1 MYINTELD
9 FKSSLKEAK
18 DVRLGKDGH
27 SLHINLLNE
36 RGIVPVPKDI
46 MPDSPQKGDIWFL
59 ERKNKQFNPPM
70 VLLGEGD
77 GDRFRVYQIHI
88 DPSLSRRNKDLI
100 VPALF
105 NAFGEIM
112 IEVWNSYDVNKDELS
127 SYCGRVDDMVLD
139 AVTEMSMNMEAQPP
153 LWSPL
158 PPRHV
163 TNEAVAFAELETEV
177 AMAYAYIPEVEAAK
191 EPVFF
196 KKAFKALRKKFSNV
210 SLPFSLDALHML
222 PMGPEPVAAASDMKD
237 IPVGFIHYQNE
248 DTFQIATLSA
258 RIKNQII
265 EETKDK
271 SGVTINLGGTLDLGE
286 KAKLFEAKDV
296 SWTFSVAWVVARD
309 QITGKR
315 YYAAKMMDFDPEQ
328 QIFQAT
334 IMVPSWTEA
343 NRGRLSFK
351 VLASSWS

>member
-1 MYINTELD
+1 MLTLSNDIQEAIKQAKKLRTSKSGHAKHLELLR
-9 FKSSLKEAK
+9 KRRIS
-18 DVRLGKDGH
+18 
-27 SLHINLLNE
+27 
-36 RGIVPVPKDI
+36 PVPKDI

-100 VPALF
+100 IPALF
-105 NAFGEIM
+105 NSFGEIM
-112 IEVWNSYDVNKDELS
+112 IELWNSYDVHKDQLF

-139 AVTEMSMNMEAQPP
+139 AVSEMSMNMEAQPP

-158 PPRHV
+158 PPRHL
-163 TNEAVAFAELETEV
+163 TDKAVEFAELETEV
-177 AMAYAYIPEVEAAK
+177 AMAYAYIPEVETVR
-191 EPVFF
+191 EPDFF

-237 IPVGFIHYQNE
+237 VPVGFIHYQNE
-248 DTFQIATLSA
+248 DTFRIATLSA
-258 RIKNQII
+258 RIKNQIT

-271 SGVTINLGGTLDLGE
+271 SGVTINLGGTLDLGD
-286 KAKLFEAKDV
+286 KAKLFEAKDLN
-296 SWTFSVAWVVARD
+296 WTFSVAWGVARD
-309 QITGKR
+309 KKNGTR

-328 QIFQAT
+328 EIFQAT
-334 IMVPSWTEA
+334 ITVPSWEEA
-343 NRGRLSFK
+343 NRGKLSIK
-351 VLASSWS
+351 ILVSSWG